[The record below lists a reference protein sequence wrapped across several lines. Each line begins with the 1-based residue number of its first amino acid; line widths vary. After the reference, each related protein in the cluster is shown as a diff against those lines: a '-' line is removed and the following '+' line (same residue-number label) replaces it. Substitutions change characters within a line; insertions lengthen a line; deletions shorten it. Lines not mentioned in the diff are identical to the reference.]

1 MARMP
6 GALWIGP
13 TPNMHPGGMIDHHGL
28 VLHIQ
33 QGTEQGSEAW
43 FKNPTSQASSH
54 FLNPKAGG
62 LRQLVD
68 TTDRAWA
75 EMAGNYHW
83 VSVENEGLS
92 GQSLTA
98 SQVENLA
105 HLVVWLHQVHGMPL
119 QSTDDP
125 NGSGLGWHGMGGA
138 AWGGHYD
145 CPGGPIK
152 AQRAAILARANEL
165 LNPSPPEPDM
175 PLSEADINAVA
186 SATTSRIL
194 GTAVPVVPDENAVR
208 SVSAV
213 LGRSENMLHELRAQ
227 VTGLT
232 AALTAVAGQLG
243 KDVDTAA
250 VIAAVQAAIK
260 DAVIHVEVG
269 SVPPAAG

>member
-1 MARMP
+1 MP
-6 GALWIGP
+6 GATWIGP
-13 TPNMHPGGMIDHHGL
+13 TPNMHPGGMTDHHGL

-43 FKNPTSQASSH
+43 FKNPASQASAH

-68 TTDRAWA
+68 TADRAWA

-105 HLVVWLHQVHGMPL
+105 HLVVWLHVVHGMPL
-119 QSTDDP
+119 RSTDDP

-145 CPGGPIK
+145 CPGDPIK

-165 LNPSPPEPDM
+165 ITPSPPEPDM
-175 PLSEADINAVA
+175 PTTPADAALNAR
-186 SATTSRIL
+186 TLL
-194 GTAVPVVPDENAVR
+194 GTAITAGVTDDSPAE
-208 SVSAV
+208 SVGAV
-213 LGRSENMLHELRAQ
+213 LSRMETMLHELRSQSTAQ
-227 VTGLT
+227 AAAIT
-232 AALTAVAGQLG
+232 ALVAQLG
-243 KDVDTAA
+243 KDEADTAA
-250 VIAAVQAAIK
+250 IVAAVQAAIAT
-260 DAVIHVEVG
+260 AVIHVEVG
-269 SVPPAAG
+269 TVPPPV

>member
-1 MARMP
+1 MPRMP
-6 GALWIGP
+6 GATWIGP
-13 TPNMHPGGMIDHHGL
+13 TPNMHPGGMTDHHGL

-43 FKNPTSQASSH
+43 FKNPTSQASAH
-54 FLNPKAGG
+54 FLNPKVGG

-68 TTDRAWA
+68 TADRAWA

-165 LNPSPPEPDM
+165 LNPTPPEADM
-175 PLSEADINAVA
+175 PTTAADAALNAK
-186 SATTSRIL
+186 TLL
-194 GTAVPVVPDENAVR
+194 GTEISDGVSDDSPAQ
-208 SVSAV
+208 SVGAV
-213 LGRSENMLHELRAQ
+213 LARMQTMLHELRTQSTAQ
-227 VTGLT
+227 AAAITAL
-232 AALTAVAGQLG
+232 AALVGGG
-243 KDVDTAA
+243 KDTAA
-250 VIAAVQAAIK
+250 IVAAVQAAIK